1 MIAKPEARIIFLK
14 QTRLGMNN
22 LNRAAVH
29 DRAMGCVVDSGDDIS
44 SFQVYT
50 TMPEG
55 PVIITD
61 STRFVFSS

>member
-1 MIAKPEARIIFLK
+1 MVAKPDAQIIFLK
-14 QTRLGMNN
+14 QIRLGMSD
-22 LNRAAVH
+22 LNRAAVQ
-29 DRAMGCVVDSGDDIS
+29 DWAVGCVVDSGDNLS

-55 PVIITD
+55 PVLVTN

>member
-1 MIAKPEARIIFLK
+1 MVAKPDAQIIFLK
-14 QTRLGMNN
+14 QTRLGPNE
-22 LNRAAVH
+22 LNRAAVQ

-55 PVIITD
+55 PVLVTN

>member
-1 MIAKPEARIIFLK
+1 MVAKPDAQIIFLK
-14 QTRLGMNN
+14 QTRLGLND
-22 LNRAAVH
+22 LNRLAVH
-29 DRAMGCVVDSGDDIS
+29 ERALGCVVEQGDDLA

-55 PVIITD
+55 PVLVTD